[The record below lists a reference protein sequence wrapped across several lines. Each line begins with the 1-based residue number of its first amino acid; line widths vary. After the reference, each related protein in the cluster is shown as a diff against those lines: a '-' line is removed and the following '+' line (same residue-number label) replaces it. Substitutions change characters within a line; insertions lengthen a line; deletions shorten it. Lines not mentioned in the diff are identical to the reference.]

1 MPPQLDQDMQAKAE
15 QRIDQLL
22 FDAHAAELALV
33 QTLLA
38 HIAMTPASIYRSG
51 LESHLRETRDHAKR
65 IQRHLSGRHHRRGL
79 MQVGYGLAT
88 TALGQAI
95 AVGKL
100 PVDLARGMNGE
111 EKLLRNLRDECASEA
126 MEIAMYLTIEQYAR
140 EVEDHATERLAASI
154 RADEERMLERLFAQV
169 PRLTADAVAAD
180 VRGSSQYSMLRTGA
194 VDGVRSV
201 AASAARSVSRTASRA
216 ARRSSPVGGSSAK
229 GSRPA
234 VRKPAASSS
243 LTRSPATSAGGAT
256 KRAASKPR
264 ASATSK
270 SRSSAASKSRSAT
283 ASKARSTSASKRA
296 STKRRGVSA

>member
-1 MPPQLDQDMQAKAE
+1 MPAQLDQDMQAKAE

-38 HIAMTPASIYRSG
+38 HIAMTPASTYRSG

-65 IQRHLSGRHHRRGL
+65 IQRHLSGRQHRRGL

-111 EKLLRNLRDECASEA
+111 EKLLRNIRDECASEA

-216 ARRSSPVGGSSAK
+216 ARRSAPVGGSSAK
-229 GSRPA
+229 GSRPS

-264 ASATSK
+264 SAASKPRA
-270 SRSSAASKSRSAT
+270 SAASKSRSAT